1 MIQSPTKYV
10 TQIRKQGGKGGM
22 CVCVCVCF
30 AFQAAKCER
39 PSNAA
44 AFQMTVSVTKGHHL
58 EERVSH
64 EIFSR
69 GKLPFFPPPSLAQRS
84 SYVECQRRRRV
95 NHITLHS
102 IRGRHEPRQPTASI
116 WWHHCDIQNQISSTL
131 CSVMQ
136 QQCIWTCWERTGV

>member
-1 MIQSPTKYV
+1 MTQSPTKYV

-39 PSNAA
+39 PSRAA

-69 GKLPFFPPPSLAQRS
+69 GKLPFFFFPPSSLAQRS
-84 SYVECQRRRRV
+84 SYVEHRRKR
-95 NHITLHS
+95 
-102 IRGRHEPRQPTASI
+102 
-116 WWHHCDIQNQISSTL
+116 
-131 CSVMQ
+131 
-136 QQCIWTCWERTGV
+136 